1 MNIALINLISIII
14 LILVGVVITIDGGK
28 GLIMA

>member
-1 MNIALINLISIII
+1 MNLAITILISII
-14 LILVGVVITIDGGK
+14 LLLVEVVITIDGGK